1 MLAGQWRRHHPLT
14 HRLEDLGLAEIRNQQ
29 AERLAGRPVGRADV
43 GAGSDATLD
52 EPGQLQLPDGA
63 ADRDSR
69 RAESDDELGFARE
82 PIARLPAAR
91 LNLAMQGRKD
101 LPVLG
106 IAGGAGSGRQ
116 HD

>member
-1 MLAGQWRRHHPLT
+1 MPLAPWR
-14 HRLEDLGLAEIRNQQ
+14 G
-29 AERLAGRPVGRADV
+29 ADV
-43 GAGSDATLD
+43 GSGSHTPLD
-52 EPGQLQLPDGA
+52 EPGQLQLADGA

-69 RAESDDELGFARE
+69 GAKSDDELGFARE

-106 IAGGAGSGRQ
+106 IAGGAGSMGQ